1 MRFEPKT
8 MGLEVVVH
16 NHYIAL
22 YDPRSLTDKL
32 TLLFELRQDRRIP
45 SHFLTKMS
53 SLGWVRAS
61 KWASLTTPIGCLQ
74 KEELRK

>member
-1 MRFEPKT
+1 
-8 MGLEVVVH
+8 
-16 NHYIAL
+16 
-22 YDPRSLTDKL
+22 LTDKL

-61 KWASLTTPIGCLQ
+61 K
-74 KEELRK
+74 